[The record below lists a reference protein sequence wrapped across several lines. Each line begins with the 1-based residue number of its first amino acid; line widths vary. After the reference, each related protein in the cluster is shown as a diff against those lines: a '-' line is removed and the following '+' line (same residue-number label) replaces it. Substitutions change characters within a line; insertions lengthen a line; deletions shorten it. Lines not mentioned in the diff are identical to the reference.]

1 MVAVALVSMLGPFTI
16 DAYLPS
22 FEAIETAFG
31 IGRAAM
37 AQTLSFY
44 LLAFALTTLIWG
56 PLSDSFGRRPV
67 MLVSLVAYVI
77 TSVACALAESFPELL
92 IARVGQGLAA
102 SGGMIIGRAVIR
114 DAFPGT
120 QAQRAMSHVMLL
132 FAIAPA
138 VAPVIGGWL
147 HEAFGWRSVFLF
159 LAGYGVF
166 VIALVLFAFPETLP
180 REQRHSIHPAAVSR
194 VYWRALTHGRFL
206 ALVFAFSAWFGGLFL
221 YIAGA
226 PAMIFEH
233 LGLEADSFAVQFV
246 PMVLGVMLGSFLSG
260 RLAHRWPARRTINTA
275 FAVMLT
281 AMVINLVQAEWLPPT
296 PWNVIA
302 PLVLYAF
309 GVALAMPNITVMALD
324 CFPRNRG
331 MASAVQGFVQMA
343 ANAFVAGAAVPL
355 FSRSVMGF
363 AVGQAALVGMA
374 LLLWGIALQLGTR
387 PPP

>member
-1 MVAVALVSMLGPFTI
+1 MALLSMLGPFTI

-22 FEAIETAFG
+22 FQEIETAFDVS
-31 IGRAAM
+31 RAAL

-44 LLAFALTTLIWG
+44 LIAFAATTLVWG

-67 MLVSLVAYVI
+67 MLVSLVAYVAA
-77 TSVACALAESFPELL
+77 SVTCALADSFPELL
-92 IARVGQGLAA
+92 VARVGQGLAA

-114 DAFPGT
+114 DAYHGAH
-120 QAQRAMSHVMLL
+120 AQRAMSHVMLL

-147 HEAFGWRSVFLF
+147 HEAFGWRSVFVF
-159 LAGYGVF
+159 LAGYGAF
-166 VIALVLFAFPETLP
+166 VIVLVLFRLPETLP
-180 REQRHSIHPAAVSR
+180 REQRHSIHPAQVSR

-206 ALVFAFSAWFGGLFL
+206 ALVFAFTAWFGGLFL
-221 YIAGA
+221 YIAGS
-226 PAMIFEH
+226 PAMIFDH
-233 LGLEADSFAVQFV
+233 LGLDANSFAIQFI
-246 PMVLGVMLGSFLSG
+246 PMVAGVMVGSSISG
-260 RLAHRWPARRTINTA
+260 WLAHRWKARRTVNAA
-275 FAVMLT
+275 FAVMLA
-281 AMVINLVQAEWLPPT
+281 AMVINLMQAEWLSPS

-324 CFPRNRG
+324 CFPHNRG

-343 ANAFVAGAAVPL
+343 ANAVIAGAAVPL

-363 AVGQAALVGMA
+363 AVGQAAFVGVA
-374 LLLWGIALQLGTR
+374 LLLWGIALQLGARTR
-387 PPP
+387 